1 MPETAFSG
9 AQIAPKSLSAGA
21 SPQTPLHGGAYS
33 APPRLPSWIQGA
45 LLLRLLLLRG
55 GEGRGG
61 PQKIVHP
68 EKFLRIGPV
77 VGFAPAFCVERGSPP
92 RRVLHGAL
100 VRSVRQ
106 QCKFYCRMRV
116 RNGRLKTDTGG
127 LQPSSPLK
135 LCIQRWPKTNPPNS
149 WS

>member
-1 MPETAFSG
+1 M
-9 AQIAPKSLSAGA
+9 
-21 SPQTPLHGGAYS
+21 
-33 APPRLPSWIQGA
+33 
-45 LLLRLLLLRG
+45 
-55 GEGRGG
+55 
-61 PQKIVHP
+61 HP

-135 LCIQRWPKTNPPNS
+135 LCIQRWPKTNPQTHGHNS
-149 WS
+149 AHGHHSAKRRRHHNTYSYIFLACNFAKYVIVRPLSTMEYTSVASLFHCRQWSG